1 MRSPDSPPGDTTPS
15 VEHTLPTRQRDF
27 REWHL
32 GRPVFSVWAIALENA
47 VLEERLG
54 RVRDA
59 LDGMLLRGYA
69 RQPHITLQVC
79 GFPATAAG
87 RSEDFTLGELRAQ
100 IRAPACSGI
109 AAFDVHIAEPFTFT
123 AAACLAVQDAT
134 GSLARIRSSWERVAS
149 TWDKTPYVPHVTA
162 GLYAVARP
170 LAEVQAR
177 LKSIPPA
184 PTLALRVR
192 SLEWMCYESTR
203 IAGPLRT
210 LLRFD
215 LDRRISHVIDAPGW
229 QRLFGEARGSLE
241 RTSPT

>member
-1 MRSPDSPPGDTTPS
+1 MTSPDSPHGDTTR
-15 VEHTLPTRQRDF
+15 VGHTMPTQQRDY

-59 LDGMLLRGYA
+59 LDGLLLRGYA
-69 RQPHITLQVC
+69 RQPHITLRVC
-79 GFPATAAG
+79 GFPARVAG
-87 RSEDFTLGELRAQ
+87 RSDDFTIGELRAQ
-100 IRAPACSGI
+100 IRALACSGI

-123 AAACLAVQDAT
+123 AAACLAVEDAT
-134 GSLARIRSSWERVAS
+134 GSLARIRSSWERVAP
-149 TWDKTPYVPHVTA
+149 TWDPTHYVPHVTA

-170 LAEVQAR
+170 LAEVGAR
-177 LKSIPPA
+177 LKSVPSA
-184 PTLALRVR
+184 PTLPLRVR
-192 SLEWMCYESTR
+192 SLEWMCYDSTR

-210 LLRFD
+210 MVRFD
-215 LDRRISHVIDAPGW
+215 LDRRISDTVDGPGL

-241 RTSPT
+241 WICPT